1 MQIDK
6 IKRKAKIVM
15 SNSKKLNANFFL
27 SQHSESHSGC
37 ETVFD
42 IVNSQNSFIPLEDN
56 LTKDIIFISKDQLM
70 IVELSVNEYVP
81 RIDPNKARIQ
91 IEMVNNEKIDGYV
104 FIDMPQIKS
113 RVSDYFNIFHQFV
126 CIYKDQS
133 DLILNKAYILSVK
146 EITM

>member
-1 MQIDK
+1 M
-6 IKRKAKIVM
+6 
-15 SNSKKLNANFFL
+15 
-27 SQHSESHSGC
+27 SQHSESHSGS

-56 LTKDIIFISKDQLM
+56 LTKDIIFTSKEQLM
-70 IVELSVNEYVP
+70 SVELSDREYVP

-104 FIDMPQIKS
+104 YIDMPQIKS
-113 RVSDYFNIFHQFV
+113 RASDYFNIFHQFV
-126 CIYKDQS
+126 CIYKDQG

>member
-1 MQIDK
+1 
-6 IKRKAKIVM
+6 
-15 SNSKKLNANFFL
+15 L
-27 SQHSESHSGC
+27 SQHSESHSGS

-56 LTKDIIFISKDQLM
+56 LTKDIIFTSKEQLM
-70 IVELSVNEYVP
+70 SVELSDREYVP

-104 FIDMPQIKS
+104 YIDMPQIKS
-113 RVSDYFNIFHQFV
+113 RASDYFNIFHQFV
-126 CIYKDQS
+126 CIYKNQG